1 MLNTFM
7 PFTNRNVCKNFT
19 ISSLTKAQLA
29 DSECTEI
36 MFSVPA
42 GQTLSLYSESDSVV
56 PFTVVGPS
64 NGSTVFT
71 YTGITNAS
79 QLSATCGT
87 GITYRTKHYAN
98 YNLAVQ
104 M

>member
-1 MLNTFM
+1 M

-19 ISSLTKAQLA
+19 ISNLSKTQLSA
-29 DSECTEI
+29 SECTEI

-42 GQTLSLYSESDSVV
+42 GQSLSLFSESDPNT
-56 PFTVVGPS
+56 PFTVVGGS
-64 NGSTVFT
+64 GSTVFT
-71 YTGITNAS
+71 YTGISNAS
-79 QLSATCGT
+79 ELSATCGS

>member
-1 MLNTFM
+1 MA
-7 PFTNRNVCKNFT
+7 FTNRNTCKNFS
-19 ISSLTKAQLA
+19 ISSLTKAQLSA
-29 DSECTEI
+29 SECTEI

-42 GQTLSLYSESDSVV
+42 GQTLTLFSESDSVV
-56 PFTVVGPS
+56 GFTVVGGS
-64 NGSTVFT
+64 AGSTVFT
-71 YTGITNAS
+71 YGGISNAS

-87 GITYRTKHYAN
+87 GITYRTKYFAN